1 MRVVAKVQFTTA
13 SDPAKAFDRS
23 FAALERWRR
32 NKFEAAPESRLIIRQ
47 SGEEAQ
53 ADQRSENVGEERLE
67 SLCFLEAI
75 AGGSLQTDIDLLTSP
90 KRTTFRCLLRLG
102 SDAGIAPPTVSLR
115 APRFVREIVAL
126 PGEWTL
132 GRDGERLFA
141 RCFAIEADDLPVL
154 EELMVSPI
162 RRLPIVIVSEHGGET
177 LAGDLHERLGQ
188 DLCGL
193 AHVVRLSTDAAWALT
208 QSRGK
213 EWSCYNGAVRLFWPF
228 QANGDNPR
236 AHPLWTFDQLQYRFD
251 RAVDAREHLR
261 EQLARRILEASTFVS
276 DDPAFETFSVSKQRA
291 AADQARAE
299 ATDDGGDLQRLADM
313 VQTDNAALRNEA
325 DARRREL
332 EALRLQ
338 VEQLTLALRS
348 SQASVASSDDAAPPA
363 TVREAVDTA
372 RRETGGRVV
381 IAAETQK
388 DIDGLNQA
396 AGPPDKILRHLRCL
410 GDLADALAQGP
421 LGRSVP
427 TWLKERGVDCSGES
441 ETSKGNKEA
450 RRFRTR
456 QVNGEPVECGFHT
469 KPADATSPDMC
480 ARIYFATAT
489 TAPYVKVGYI
499 GRHDN

>member
-13 SDPAKAFDRS
+13 SEPANAFRRAMD
-23 FAALERWRR
+23 ALARWRHS
-32 NKFEAAPESRLIIRQ
+32 KFETTPDERLIIRH
-47 SGEEAQ
+47 SGGEAQ
-53 ADQRSENVGEERLE
+53 ADQRCEHAGDDQLE
-67 SLCFLEAI
+67 SWCFLEAI
-75 AGGSLQTDIDLLTSP
+75 AGGNLQTDIDLLTSP
-90 KRTTFRCLLRLG
+90 TRTTFRCVLRLG
-102 SDAGIAPPTVSLR
+102 SDAGVSPPNVSLR
-115 APRFVREIVAL
+115 APRFVRDIISL

-141 RCFAIEADDLPVL
+141 RNFAIEAEDLPML

-193 AHVVRLSTDAAWALT
+193 AHVVRLSTDASWALT

-213 EWSCYNGAVRLFWPF
+213 EWSCYNGAVRLLWPF

-276 DDPAFETFSVSKQRA
+276 DDPAFDAFSVARQRA
-291 AADQARAE
+291 AADQARVE
-299 ATDDGGDLQRLADM
+299 ASEDGGDLRHLAEM
-313 VQTDNAALRNEA
+313 VQADNAQLRSEA
-325 DARRREL
+325 DARREEL
-332 EALRLQ
+332 DALRRQ

-348 SQASVASSDDAAPPA
+348 SQASVASLDESAPPT

-372 RRETGGRVV
+372 RRELDGRVA
-381 IAAETQK
+381 IASETDK
-388 DIDGLNQA
+388 DIDDLNQT
-396 AGPPDKILRHLRCL
+396 AGPPDKVLRHLRTL
-410 GDLADALAQGP
+410 GDLADSLARGSI
-421 LGRSVP
+421 GRSVP
-427 TWLKERGVDCSGES
+427 TWLKERGVDCSGDS
-441 ETSKGNKEA
+441 ETSKASKEGK
-450 RRFRTR
+450 RFRTR
-456 QVNGEPVECGFHT
+456 QVNGESVECDFHT

-480 ARIYFATAT
+480 ARIYFAVAT
-489 TAPYVKVGYI
+489 TAPYVKVGYV
-499 GRHDN
+499 GRHDS